1 MYAFQ
6 IARDTPGYKT
16 GPLSFVSP
24 SLKGAKM
31 PYAGR
36 EIAKVDVR
44 FLGSFQLICDHVQV
58 TNLIQPRLQSFL
70 SYLILHS
77 NAPQSRMQLA
87 YQIWP
92 DSSDE
97 QALTN
102 LRTLLSR
109 LRSSLPEL
117 ANWLHVERQWIQWH
131 PNVPWVLDVFEFE
144 QAARQVK
151 QSQDLRG
158 RTLAL
163 EVMIDLYHGDLLPGS
178 YDEWVI
184 LERDRLRQLYLSALQ
199 QLVNVQEQER
209 NYPGA
214 IGTAQ
219 LLVRQDPLNEEAY
232 RSLMRLHARCGNS
245 AAALRVYKT
254 CLTVLRNELDALPSA
269 STRQLYEQ
277 LFS

>member
-1 MYAFQ
+1 MYAFH
-6 IARDTPGYKT
+6 IARDTPGYTT
-16 GPLSFVSP
+16 GRLSLVSA
-24 SLKGAKM
+24 SLKEAKM

-36 EIAKVDVR
+36 EIAEVDVR

-92 DSSDE
+92 DSSDG

-109 LRSSLPEL
+109 LRSTLPDL
-117 ANWLHVERQWIQWH
+117 ANWLHVERQWIQWR
-131 PNVPWVLDVFEFE
+131 PDVPWVLDVFEFE

-151 QSQDLRG
+151 QSQDLRA

-163 EVMIDLYHGDLLPGS
+163 EAMIDLYPGDLLPGS
-178 YDEWVI
+178 YDEWVMA
-184 LERDRLRQLYLSALQ
+184 ERDRLRQLYLSALQ
-199 QLVNVQEQER
+199 QLISVQEQQR
-209 NYPGA
+209 NYSGA
-214 IGTAQ
+214 IGAAQ

-232 RSLMRLHARCGNS
+232 CSLMRLHAQCGNR
-245 AAALRVYKT
+245 AAALRVYKN
-254 CLTVLRNELDALPSA
+254 CLTVLRNELEAMPSE
-269 STRQLYEQ
+269 STRRLYEQ